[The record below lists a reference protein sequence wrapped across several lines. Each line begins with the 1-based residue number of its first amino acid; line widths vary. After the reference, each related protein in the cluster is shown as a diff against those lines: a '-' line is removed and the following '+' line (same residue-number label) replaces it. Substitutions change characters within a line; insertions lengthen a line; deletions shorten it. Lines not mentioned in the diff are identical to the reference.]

1 MMLLDRGRNA
11 FGNEGVFLWRIMD
24 TLLDFD
30 SEGANVGKDSV
41 TLRQGNH
48 LADRILVK
56 CENSGAYDSVMLE
69 FELPK
74 ERKHRSFQLPL
85 EGENYVYDIPSCVT
99 RYSGLG
105 ELQLVLTKGD
115 AVLRSEI
122 VSVNIEPSI
131 RAESRL
137 DENDRND
144 FFSKMFEAIG
154 RADSAADTA
163 LGIEGELRRKV
174 ESGEFNGTD
183 GEKGE
188 KGEKG
193 DRGDSPYI
201 GSNGHWFV
209 ASTDLGV
216 EAKGEKGER
225 GQKGDMGY
233 TGVPGLTPSIG
244 ANSNWYLGNVD
255 TGKPSR
261 GEKGEKGDRGNDA
274 VMSEVNGFYH
284 LYINEFGH
292 LIVKY
297 PSDNAVN
304 NFSINEDGHLIFT
317 V

>member
-11 FGNEGVFLWRIMD
+11 FDNEGVFLWRIMD

-144 FFSKMFEAIG
+144 FFSKMFEAI
-154 RADSAADTA
+154 RS
-163 LGIEGELRRKV
+163 EERRV
-174 ESGEFNGTD
+174 
-183 GEKGE
+183 
-188 KGEKG
+188 
-193 DRGDSPYI
+193 
-201 GSNGHWFV
+201 
-209 ASTDLGV
+209 
-216 EAKGEKGER
+216 
-225 GQKGDMGY
+225 
-233 TGVPGLTPSIG
+233 
-244 ANSNWYLGNVD
+244 
-255 TGKPSR
+255 GK
-261 GEKGEKGDRGNDA
+261 EC
-274 VMSEVNGFYH
+274 
-284 LYINEFGH
+284 L
-292 LIVKY
+292 
-297 PSDNAVN
+297 
-304 NFSINEDGHLIFT
+304 
-317 V
+317 